1 MGKRMKSLDG
11 YHIGKLLFSEVLLLQ
26 QMGQYIIKFSSLV
39 VIIFTLLINDK
50 SVNVDR
56 AVT

>member
-1 MGKRMKSLDG
+1 MKSLDG
-11 YHIGKLLFSEVLLLQ
+11 YHIGKLLSSEVLLFQ

-56 AVT
+56 AAT